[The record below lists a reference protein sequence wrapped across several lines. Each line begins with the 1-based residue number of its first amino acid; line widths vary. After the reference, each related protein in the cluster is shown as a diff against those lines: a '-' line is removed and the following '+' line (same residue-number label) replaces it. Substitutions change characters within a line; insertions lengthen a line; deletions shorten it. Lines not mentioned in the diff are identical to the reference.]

1 VTQTRTQHGLV
12 RNTATITATN
22 LLTLKNT
29 MKRKYYPNNWEAIK
43 ACPPQYFPPM
53 EYEEFA
59 DWKIHGY
66 VLPSSVFG
74 VIRTECPKTGKVE
87 EYTYQTKHHAKQRLN
102 KEIKKNKKIVLAT
115 MEGVYHLQPNPPL
128 DFI

>member
-1 VTQTRTQHGLV
+1 
-12 RNTATITATN
+12 
-22 LLTLKNT
+22 

-53 EYEEFA
+53 AYEEFA

-66 VLPSSVFG
+66 VLPSSIFG
-74 VIRTECPKTGKVE
+74 VIRTECLDTGKIE
-87 EYTYQTKHHAKQRLN
+87 EFTYQTQSHAKKRLQ
-102 KEIKKNKKIVLAT
+102 KEMKKNKDVILVT
-115 MEGVYHLQPNPPL
+115 MEGVYHLKPNPPL

>member
-1 VTQTRTQHGLV
+1 
-12 RNTATITATN
+12 
-22 LLTLKNT
+22 
-29 MKRKYYPNNWEAIK
+29 MKRKYYPNNWAAIK

-66 VLPSSVFG
+66 VLPSSVYG
-74 VIRTECPKTGKVE
+74 VIRTEDPKTGKVE
-87 EYTYQTKHHAKQRLN
+87 EYTYQTKHHAKQRLS